1 MATVQQVPDL
11 LEELADL
18 VASLPTREQLL
29 NYHPSEPIQQR
40 ARELLAKQNAG
51 QAGGNDQDELAQF
64 EWAEIFMRLVKSKL
78 RERRT
83 PRP

>member
-1 MATVQQVPDL
+1 MATVQHMPDL

-40 ARELLAKQNAG
+40 ARELLAKRNAG
-51 QAGGNDQDELAQF
+51 QTAGNDQEELSQF

-78 RERRT
+78 RDRRT
-83 PRP
+83 PHP